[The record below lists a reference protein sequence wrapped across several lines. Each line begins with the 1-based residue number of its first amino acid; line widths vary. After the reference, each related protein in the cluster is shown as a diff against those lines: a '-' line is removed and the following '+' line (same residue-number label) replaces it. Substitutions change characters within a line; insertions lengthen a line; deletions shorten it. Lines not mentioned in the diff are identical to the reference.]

1 MAKISDKDEIVD
13 IYLKYQKSLL
23 RLAMTYVDRS
33 YLAEDIVGDTI
44 IAVLERPLEF
54 ENEASCACYM
64 RQTVRNKS
72 ISLLRRKYQIDLL
85 DDANDIEKRIIE
97 LSSSD
102 KSYNDI
108 EVQVLLHE
116 ILAEYPK
123 EIREAFIAHILDDET
138 IPSLAAY
145 YGIKND
151 TLRKQIGRMK
161 TRIAQVL
168 VITQTDSNAIT
179 RKNANEHAKKRLVKG
194 ISVQFKAIFKAE
206 MQRAICKSFW
216 AVFGLFEGSG
226 AHSTILFKKSLKHL

>member
-1 MAKISDKDEIVD
+1 MTSGLPNVNNRGFMAKISDKDEIVD

-23 RLAMTYVDRS
+23 RLAMTHVDRS

-64 RQTVRNKS
+64 RRTVRNKS

-161 TRIAQVL
+161 TRIAQ
-168 VITQTDSNAIT
+168 AIPEKDMKT
-179 RKNANEHAKKRLVKG
+179 FLFMLML
-194 ISVQFKAIFKAE
+194 IS
-206 MQRAICKSFW
+206 
-216 AVFGLFEGSG
+216 
-226 AHSTILFKKSLKHL
+226 

>member
-1 MAKISDKDEIVD
+1 MTSGLPNVNNRGFMAKISDKDEIVD

-64 RQTVRNKS
+64 RRTVRNKS

-161 TRIAQVL
+161 TRIAQ
-168 VITQTDSNAIT
+168 AIPEKDMKT
-179 RKNANEHAKKRLVKG
+179 FLFMYADIIMNIKRGHCYELVKG
-194 ISVQFKAIFKAE
+194 KKVNSKEA
-206 MQRAICKSFW
+206 
-216 AVFGLFEGSG
+216 LF
-226 AHSTILFKKSLKHL
+226 TRPVPM

>member
-64 RQTVRNKS
+64 RRTVRNKS

-85 DDANDIEKRIIE
+85 DDADDIEKRIIE

-102 KSYNDI
+102 
-108 EVQVLLHE
+108 
-116 ILAEYPK
+116 
-123 EIREAFIAHILDDET
+123 
-138 IPSLAAY
+138 
-145 YGIKND
+145 
-151 TLRKQIGRMK
+151 
-161 TRIAQVL
+161 RI
-168 VITQTDSNAIT
+168 TT
-179 RKNANEHAKKRLVKG
+179 
-194 ISVQFKAIFKAE
+194 
-206 MQRAICKSFW
+206 
-216 AVFGLFEGSG
+216 
-226 AHSTILFKKSLKHL
+226 

>member
-1 MAKISDKDEIVD
+1 MTSGLPNINNRGLMAKISDKDEIVD

-33 YLAEDIVGDTI
+33 YLAEDIVEDTI

-85 DDANDIEKRIIE
+85 DDADDIEKRIIE

-108 EVQVLLHE
+108 EV
-116 ILAEYPK
+116 
-123 EIREAFIAHILDDET
+123 
-138 IPSLAAY
+138 
-145 YGIKND
+145 
-151 TLRKQIGRMK
+151 
-161 TRIAQVL
+161 
-168 VITQTDSNAIT
+168 
-179 RKNANEHAKKRLVKG
+179 
-194 ISVQFKAIFKAE
+194 
-206 MQRAICKSFW
+206 
-216 AVFGLFEGSG
+216 
-226 AHSTILFKKSLKHL
+226 

>member
-1 MAKISDKDEIVD
+1 LTSGLPNVNNRGFMAKISDKDEIVD

-64 RQTVRNKS
+64 RRTVRNKS

-123 EIREAFIAHILDDET
+123 EIREAL
-138 IPSLAAY
+138 
-145 YGIKND
+145 
-151 TLRKQIGRMK
+151 LRIYLTMK
-161 TRIAQVL
+161 PYPRSRRIMA
-168 VITQTDSNAIT
+168 
-179 RKNANEHAKKRLVKG
+179 
-194 ISVQFKAIFKAE
+194 
-206 MQRAICKSFW
+206 
-216 AVFGLFEGSG
+216 
-226 AHSTILFKKSLKHL
+226 

>member
-1 MAKISDKDEIVD
+1 MTSGLPNVNNRGFMAKISDKDEIVD

-85 DDANDIEKRIIE
+85 DDANDIEKRII
-97 LSSSD
+97 D

-108 EVQVLLHE
+108 EVQILLHE

-161 TRIAQVL
+161 TRIAQ
-168 VITQTDSNAIT
+168 AIPEKDMKT
-179 RKNANEHAKKRLVKG
+179 FLFMLML
-194 ISVQFKAIFKAE
+194 IS
-206 MQRAICKSFW
+206 
-216 AVFGLFEGSG
+216 
-226 AHSTILFKKSLKHL
+226 